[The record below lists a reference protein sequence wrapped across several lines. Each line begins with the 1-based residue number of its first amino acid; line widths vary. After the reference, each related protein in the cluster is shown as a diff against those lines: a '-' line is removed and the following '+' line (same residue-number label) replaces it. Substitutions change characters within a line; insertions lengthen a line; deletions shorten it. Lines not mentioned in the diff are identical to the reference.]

1 MVPFVGPSYNLRV
14 TAADC
19 QRTVNMCLKKIESGT
34 GKANY
39 ILESVPGMVERFDLS
54 GAPKVRGFATVAG
67 GRTFIV
73 YGSALAEVASDMSQL
88 TGLATLATDT
98 GPVSIAIGRDHI
110 VVADG
115 SSTPVYYDLSASSG
129 FYIIDANMYPASWVV
144 YLGGRFVFGRDG
156 TDQFFW
162 SAQDDPTRYDA
173 LDFATAEA
181 MPDGVIRGLVYR
193 EELWLM
199 GTATIEVYRV
209 SQSAD
214 SAFEKNTGVSISIG
228 CIAKWAAQII
238 DNSLFWLGQDDNGGA
253 IVYRC
258 QGYTPQR
265 VSTYAVEEKLQAS
278 VSIASARAFC
288 YQMDGQAF
296 YCVSSPGVDTTW
308 CFEVQGNWH
317 EMAELVNGSYTAS
330 RAVCHV
336 YTGLRHLVG
345 TDDGFVYELDKDVY
359 TNAGDVLCRERISP
373 HSAIPPDTAIFF
385 PRARLICSAGTVTDD
400 SSPMVELSYSND
412 GGRTWHDTLP
422 RSLGEVGETNKAIRW
437 NRLGHIEPGQ
447 SRAWKV
453 RCTDNVQFDII
464 DLKVDEVLG
473 S

>member
-1 MVPFVGPSYNLRV
+1 MVPFVGPSYNLR
-14 TAADC
+14 TQAADC
-19 QRTVNMCLKKIESGT
+19 QRTVNMCLKKIESGA
-34 GKANY
+34 GKANFV
-39 ILESVPGMVERFDLS
+39 LESVPGLVERFELA
-54 GAPKVRGFATVAG
+54 GAPAVRGFATVAG
-67 GRTFIV
+67 GRAFVVFGNAI
-73 YGSALAEVASDMSQL
+73 AEVAPDLSQL
-88 TGLATLATDT
+88 TGLASLTTT
-98 GPVSIAIGRDHI
+98 SGPVSIAIGRDHI

-115 SSTPVYYDLSASSG
+115 TSSPVYYDLSASAG
-129 FYIIDANMYPASWVV
+129 FTIVSANMYPTSWVV

-162 SAQDDPTRYDA
+162 TAQDDPTSLDA

-181 MPDGVIRGLVYR
+181 MPDGITRGIVYR
-193 EELWLM
+193 EELWLL
-199 GTATIEVYRV
+199 GTATAEVWRA

-214 SAFEKNTGVSISIG
+214 AAFEKNSGVSISVG
-228 CIAKWAAQII
+228 CAAPWSAQLL

-253 IVYRC
+253 VLYRV
-258 QGYTPQR
+258 QGYSPQR
-265 VSTYAVEEKLQAS
+265 VSTYAVEEKFQAS
-278 VSIASARAFC
+278 SSVASTRAFA
-288 YQMDGQAF
+288 YQLDGQAF
-296 YCVSSPGVDTTW
+296 YCMTCPGVDTTW

-317 EMAELVNGSYTAS
+317 EMAELVNGSYTPH

-336 YTGLRHLVG
+336 YTNLRHLVG

-359 TNAGDVLCRERISP
+359 TNDGDVICRERISP
-373 HSAIPPDTAIFF
+373 HSAIPPDTAVFF
-385 PRARLICSAGTVTDD
+385 PRARLICSVGTVTDD

-422 RSLGEVGETNKAIRW
+422 RSLGEIGETNKAIRW